1 MNKRKI
7 NGHSVN
13 PIGLG
18 CMNLSHAYGSPP
30 SDEAAIN
37 LLHAAIDLGVEHFD
51 TAALYGFGKNE
62 ALLGKALAPHRDK
75 IFLASKCGMAGVNGK
90 RVIDGRPQTL
100 RSTIEASLT
109 SLNTEVL
116 DLYYLH
122 RMDKSVPIEESVGE
136 LSRLVGEGKIK
147 AIGLSEVS
155 AESIMRANS
164 VHSIAAVQTEYSLWT
179 RNPEIAVLETC
190 KHIGAAFIAFSPLA
204 RGFLTEQVTS
214 LEVLVEGDI
223 RRGMPRFNEP
233 HFSKNKQLLSALKS
247 IAQSTNL
254 TLAQLCLAWVLHQG
268 EHVHVIP
275 GTQNNAHLADNVS
288 AEKIVLSA
296 EQLTQL
302 SALFSPFSVSG
313 PRYPEATQAEIETEE
328 F

>member
-136 LSRLVGEGKIK
+136 LSRLVGE
-147 AIGLSEVS
+147 
-155 AESIMRANS
+155 
-164 VHSIAAVQTEYSLWT
+164 
-179 RNPEIAVLETC
+179 
-190 KHIGAAFIAFSPLA
+190 
-204 RGFLTEQVTS
+204 
-214 LEVLVEGDI
+214 
-223 RRGMPRFNEP
+223 
-233 HFSKNKQLLSALKS
+233 
-247 IAQSTNL
+247 
-254 TLAQLCLAWVLHQG
+254 
-268 EHVHVIP
+268 
-275 GTQNNAHLADNVS
+275 
-288 AEKIVLSA
+288 
-296 EQLTQL
+296 
-302 SALFSPFSVSG
+302 
-313 PRYPEATQAEIETEE
+313 
-328 F
+328 